1 MLVKYRRS
9 LFLLYALLLGV
20 LIADTTLAQ
29 KPAFAV
35 LKKTKL
41 YHKQVAKDSL
51 LKLVELKTTISDIVY
66 DLRYATTNNFTGI
79 QLYPS
84 GESTYLRLLPA
95 KALAAIQWEL
105 KQEGLGLKV
114 FDAYRPY
121 SVTVKMWQL
130 IKDERYVANPAKG
143 SGHNRGLA
151 VDLTLILLATGQE
164 LDMGTSFDNFTDTA
178 HHAFRSLPDAIIRN
192 REKLKTIMEKH
203 GFTALPTEWWHYY
216 WPNDGRYGVM
226 DLPFRKIRICRFGN
240 LSI

>member
-1 MLVKYRRS
+1 MLVKYRRT
-9 LFLLYALLLGV
+9 LFLLYALLFGV
-20 LIADTTLAQ
+20 LIADTTQAQ
-29 KPAFAV
+29 KPPFPV

-51 LKLVELKTTISDIVY
+51 LKLVELKTTISGIVY
-66 DLRYATTNNFTGI
+66 DLRYATTNNFTAT

-105 KQEGLGLKV
+105 KEEGLGLKI

-151 VDLTLILLATGQE
+151 VDLTLIQLATGEE

-178 HHAFRSLPDAIIRN
+178 HHAFQTLPDATLKN

-216 WPNDGRYGVM
+216 WSNDGRYGVM
-226 DLPFRKIRICRFGN
+226 DLPFRKIRI
-240 LSI
+240 

>member
-1 MLVKYRRS
+1 MLVKYRRT
-9 LFLLYALLLGV
+9 LFLLYALLFGV
-20 LIADTTLAQ
+20 LIADTTWAQ
-29 KPAFAV
+29 KPAFPV

-51 LKLVELKTTISDIVY
+51 LKLVELKATIPEIVY
-66 DLRYATTNNFTGI
+66 DLRYATTNNFTGTL
-79 QLYPS
+79 LYPS

-95 KALAAIQWEL
+95 RELAAIQSEL
-105 KQEGLGLKV
+105 KEEGLGLKI

-121 SVTVKMWQL
+121 SVTVKMWDL

-151 VDLTLILLATGQE
+151 VDLTLIHLATGQE
-164 LDMGTSFDNFTDTA
+164 LDMGTAFDNFTDTA
-178 HHAFRSLPDAIIRN
+178 HHVFRSLPDATLKN

-216 WPNDGRYGVM
+216 WTNDGRYGVM
-226 DLPFRKIRICRFGN
+226 DLEFRN
-240 LSI
+240 LRK

>member
-1 MLVKYRRS
+1 MLVKYRRT
-9 LFLLYALLLGV
+9 LFLLYALLFGV
-20 LIADTTLAQ
+20 LIADTTWAQ
-29 KPAFAV
+29 KPAFPV

-51 LKLVELKTTISDIVY
+51 LKLVELKATIPEIVY
-66 DLRYATTNNFTGI
+66 DLRYATTNNFTGTL
-79 QLYPS
+79 LYPS

-95 KALAAIQWEL
+95 RELAAIQSEL
-105 KQEGLGLKV
+105 KEEGLGLKI

-121 SVTVKMWQL
+121 SVTVKMWDL

-151 VDLTLILLATGQE
+151 VDLTLIHLATGQE
-164 LDMGTSFDNFTDTA
+164 LDMGTAFDNFTDTA
-178 HHAFRSLPDAIIRN
+178 HHVFRSLPDATLKN

-216 WPNDGRYGVM
+216 WTNDGRYGVM
-226 DLPFRKIRICRFGN
+226 DLAFRN
-240 LSI
+240 LRN

>member
-1 MLVKYRRS
+1 MLVKYRRT
-9 LFLLYALLLGV
+9 LFLLYALLFGV
-20 LIADTTLAQ
+20 LIADTTWAQ
-29 KPAFAV
+29 KPAFPV

-51 LKLVELKTTISDIVY
+51 LKLVELKATIPEIVY
-66 DLRYATTNNFTGI
+66 DLRYATTNNFTGTL
-79 QLYPS
+79 LYPS

-95 KALAAIQWEL
+95 RELAAIQSEL
-105 KQEGLGLKV
+105 KEEGLGFKI

-121 SVTVKMWQL
+121 SVTVKMWDL

-151 VDLTLILLATGQE
+151 VDLTLIHLATGQE
-164 LDMGTSFDNFTDTA
+164 LDMGTAFDNFTDTA
-178 HHAFRSLPDAIIRN
+178 HHVFRSLPDATLKN

-216 WPNDGRYGVM
+216 WANDGRYGVM
-226 DLPFRKIRICRFGN
+226 DLEFRN
-240 LSI
+240 LRK